1 MSLHRRMLIG
11 LVGGAALGTA
21 AHALIAHP
29 EVAAPLDLA
38 PVIDWLLVWVA
49 RPMGQIFLKLLFML
63 VLPIILSALALGVA
77 GLGDARD
84 LGRIGL
90 KTLAYTVVVSSIA
103 VVIGLTLV
111 NLLQPGGGITPELRE
126 KLMAGAAGR
135 DFGFA
140 ATPGMSSPV
149 DMIIPSNVVKAMA
162 DGAYLAVM
170 FFGLMLGI
178 GLALVRTEATRHF
191 EQTLQGLYD
200 VSMRLVQLVLH
211 LAPFGVAALIFSFT
225 VDLGWDIL
233 RQLLFYVG
241 VVVLGLAIHQF
252 VVYSLSVKLL
262 GGMSP
267 LRFFRDVR
275 EAMITAFSTASSNA
289 TLPTALR
296 VADESLRLPKNVARF
311 VLTIGSTAN
320 QNGTALFEGVTVL
333 FLAQVYGVELS
344 LASQAIVIG
353 ICILAGIGTAGVP
366 SGSLPVI
373 AMILA
378 RVGVPVEGLGLIIGV
393 DRFLDMCRTTI
404 NVTGDLAAAVVVS
417 RSEREAAGGAEPR

>member
-1 MSLHRRMLIG
+1 MTLHRRMLFG
-11 LVGGAALGTA
+11 LIGGAALGVV
-21 AHALIAHP
+21 AHAL
-29 EVAAPLDLA
+29 AAPPEGALPGA
-38 PVIDWLLVWVA
+38 PPTEAAQVIQWLLVWIA

-63 VLPIILSALALGVA
+63 VLPIILAALALGVG

-84 LGRIGL
+84 LGRIGF
-90 KTLAYTVVVSSIA
+90 KTLAYTVVVSVIA
-103 VVIGLTLV
+103 VMIGLTLV
-111 NLLQPGGGITPELRE
+111 NVLQPGGGMTDAMRD
-126 KLMAGAAGR
+126 KLLAGASGR
-135 DFGFA
+135 DFGFS
-140 ATPGMSSPV
+140 TVPGMSSPV

-162 DGAYLAVM
+162 EGSYLAVM
-170 FFGLMLGI
+170 FFGLMLGV
-178 GLALVRTEATRHF
+178 GLALVRTEAARAF
-191 EQTLQGLYD
+191 EQALQGLYD
-200 VSMRLVQLVLH
+200 VSMKLVQLVLQV
-211 LAPFGVAALIFSFT
+211 ARFGVAALMFAFT
-225 VDLGWDIL
+225 VELGWEIL
-233 RQLLFYVG
+233 VQLLRYVG

-252 VVYSLSVKLL
+252 VTYSLSVKLL

-267 LRFFRDVR
+267 VRFFRDVR

-296 VADESLRLPKNVARF
+296 VADETLKLPKNVARF

-344 LASQAIVIG
+344 LGSQAIVVG
-353 ICILAGIGTAGVP
+353 VCILAGIGTAGVP

-373 AMILA
+373 AMILH
-378 RVGVPVEGLGLIIGV
+378 RVGVPIEGLGLIIGV

-417 RSEREAAGGAEPR
+417 RSERARPAA

>member
-11 LVGGAALGTA
+11 LIGGAALGAA
-21 AHALIAHP
+21 AHAALPGHAG
-29 EVAAPLDLA
+29 VAWTLEW
-38 PVIDWLLVWVA
+38 IA
-49 RPMGQIFLKLLFML
+49 RPLGQVFLKLLFML

-90 KTLAYTVVVSSIA
+90 KTLAYTVVVSALA
-103 VVIGLTLV
+103 VFIGLTLV

-126 KLMAGAAGR
+126 RLMAGAANR

-140 ATPGMSSPV
+140 GAPAMTSPV
-149 DMIIPSNVVKAMA
+149 DVIVPANVVKAMA
-162 DGAYLAVM
+162 EGSYLAVM
-170 FFGLMLGI
+170 FFGLMLGV
-178 GLALVRTEATRHF
+178 GLALVRTEAARHF
-191 EQTLQGLYD
+191 EQSLQGLYD
-200 VSMRLVQLVLH
+200 VSMRLVQLVLQ
-211 LAPFGVAALIFSFT
+211 LAPFGVAALMFSFT
-225 VDLGWDIL
+225 VELGWEIL
-233 RQLLFYVG
+233 VQLLRYVG
-241 VVVLGLAIHQF
+241 VVVAGLAIHQF

-267 LRFFRDVR
+267 ARFFRDVR

-296 VADESLRLPKNVARF
+296 VADETLKLPGNVARF

-333 FLAQVYGVELS
+333 FLAQVYGVELT
-344 LASQAIVIG
+344 LPSQALVVG
-353 ICILAGIGTAGVP
+353 VCILAGIGTAGVP

-417 RSEREAAGGAEPR
+417 RSEAGRPPA